1 MFIGGDIMKT
11 MEERLLDEIAEKQ
24 AKIDELTT
32 KNMELE
38 QLIADLASLQLEVL
52 MGGRENI
59 EII

>member
-1 MFIGGDIMKT
+1 MKT